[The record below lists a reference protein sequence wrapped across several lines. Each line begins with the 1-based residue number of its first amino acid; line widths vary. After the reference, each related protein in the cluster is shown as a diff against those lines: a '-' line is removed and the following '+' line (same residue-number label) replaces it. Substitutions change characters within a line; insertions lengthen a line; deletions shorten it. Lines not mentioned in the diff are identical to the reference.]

1 MENEDKSVFPIFT
14 IDRQRIHWEDYLLE
28 LTPVQLVGGLWFKR
42 EDMFAPLGVGGINGS
57 KLRQGIYMFL
67 QYYLQKGQGVMLSG
81 ASVLSPQLAMGT
93 AIAKHFGYD
102 AVHVIGATTP
112 ESSINRDMVRMA
124 TWFGAKFDY
133 IKVGYNP
140 VLQKRVRELH
150 EIRGKKDFILNYGIT
165 CSPDSTDEEITMFHM
180 VGANQVQN
188 VPKHIE
194 TIILPTGSCNSAISV
209 LTGIFMFRESL
220 PSLKRVILVGIA
232 PDKLSFIHSR
242 LSAIKRYSGI
252 NTSDFEKCYDEQG
265 LGGDPVK
272 MPFELY
278 YFNLFKMGYTD
289 YQAKVRCKH
298 DRITFHP
305 TYEAKVMK
313 WVREFM
319 PEILN
324 ENTLFWIIGSQP
336 TIEAMQ
342 KNTSEFGEIP
352 KKVCVYEGD

>member
-1 MENEDKSVFPIFT
+1 MENEDKSVFPILT

-28 LTPVQLVGGLWFKR
+28 LTPVQLVGGVWFKR
-42 EDMFAPLGVGGINGS
+42 EDMFAPLGLGGINGS
-57 KLRQGIYMFL
+57 KLRQAIYMFSKYHA
-67 QYYLQKGQGVMLSG
+67 QGGKGLMLSG
-81 ASVLSPQLAMGT
+81 ASVKSPQLPMGT
-93 AIAKHFGYD
+93 AVAKHFGYD

-112 ESSINRDMVRMA
+112 ERSIDRDMVKMA
-124 TWFGAKFDY
+124 TWFGAKFEH

-140 VLQKRVRELH
+140 VLQKRVHELY
-150 EIRGKKDFILNYGIT
+150 ESRGKKDFILNYGIT
-165 CSPDSTDEEITMFHM
+165 CSPDSTDEETTMFHM

-188 VPKHIE
+188 VPEHIE

-220 PSLKRVILVGIA
+220 PALKRVILVGIG
-232 PDKLSFIHSR
+232 PDKLPFIHKR
-242 LSAIKRYSGI
+242 FEAIKRYSGLDTF
-252 NTSDFEKCYDEQG
+252 NFQKCYEEQG
-265 LGGDPVK
+265 LEGKPVN
-272 MPFELY
+272 MPFDLF

-289 YQAKVRCKH
+289 YQANVKCKH

-313 WVREFM
+313 WVKEFM

-324 ENTLFWIIGSQP
+324 ESTLFWIIGSQP

-352 KKVCVYEGD
+352 KKVCVYEGN